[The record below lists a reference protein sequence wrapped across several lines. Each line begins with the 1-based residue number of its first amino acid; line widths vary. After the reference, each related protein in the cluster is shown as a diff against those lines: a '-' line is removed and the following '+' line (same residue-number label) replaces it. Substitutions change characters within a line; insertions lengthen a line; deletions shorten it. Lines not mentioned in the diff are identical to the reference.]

1 MNISILSVA
10 GVLRLFNVTYV
21 NSIINNKIT
30 RMTKS
35 VIPVITPPSEVCVV
49 EPLPMCVGAS
59 RAVLGDIVGVVEA
72 VVVLGSWSL

>member
-1 MNISILSVA
+1 MSVA
-10 GVLRLFNVTYV
+10 VLRLFTYVTYV
-21 NSIINNKIT
+21 KRIINNKTT

>member
-30 RMTKS
+30 IMTKS
-35 VIPVITPPSEVCVV
+35 VIPVMTPPSEVG
-49 EPLPMCVGAS
+49 VGAS
-59 RAVLGDIVGVVEA
+59 RVILGDIVGVVEA

>member
-1 MNISILSVA
+1 MSILSVA
-10 GVLRLFNVTYV
+10 VLRLFTYVTYV
-21 NSIINNKIT
+21 NRIINNNIT
-30 RMTKS
+30 RITKS

>member
-1 MNISILSVA
+1 MSVA
-10 GVLRLFNVTYV
+10 VLRLFTYVTYV
-21 NSIINNKIT
+21 NRIINNNIT
-30 RMTKS
+30 RITKS
-35 VIPVITPPSEVCVV
+35 VIPVITPPSEVGVV